1 MNLPHFFSAM
11 PFFVLK
17 VVQNVK
23 TKFLT
28 ASQPKCV
35 ASRKDSKSCVHT
47 FRVSIKPKTPKSNKT
62 QNLWGFGKE
71 RFWVFNIWK
80 IQNLIKQIDS
90 ENVENPKP
98 NFLKDWC
105 RIFNLWKTQNLPI
118 LKLWE
123 TFQTLFTVYFA

>member
-1 MNLPHFFSAM
+1 M

-47 FRVSIKPKTPKSNKT
+47 FPQRKMFSSDFYSETKELLYQPEIMAMTEAYASSRMPFLPPCVKKS
-62 QNLWGFGKE
+62 
-71 RFWVFNIWK
+71 V
-80 IQNLIKQIDS
+80 
-90 ENVENPKP
+90 
-98 NFLKDWC
+98 
-105 RIFNLWKTQNLPI
+105 
-118 LKLWE
+118 
-123 TFQTLFTVYFA
+123 

>member
-1 MNLPHFFSAM
+1 MPKNLLRNNHI
-11 PFFVLK
+11 LG
-17 VVQNVK
+17 
-23 TKFLT
+23 
-28 ASQPKCV
+28 
-35 ASRKDSKSCVHT
+35 
-47 FRVSIKPKTPKSNKT
+47 VSIKPKTPKSNKT

-105 RIFNLWKTQNLPI
+105 RIFNLWKTQNLKITQANPR
-118 LKLWE
+118 L
-123 TFQTLFTVYFA
+123 TLRFANIFNNYLT